1 MRHTYFEHSHSAN
14 LFRLAAAV
22 LLSVLSFSGA
32 SMARQRQKTFS
43 SPEDASAALAAAA
56 QTNDENALLDGITLY
71 VGAENW
77 PLPMPI
83 VNKDGAWYFDTVA
96 GKREIL
102 YRRIGRN
109 EMSVIRVCKELAA
122 AEKEYYESEGQ
133 YASKIL
139 SDAGQHNGLYWRT
152 GAEEPESPVGP
163 LVASAVAEGYAR
175 RSDGAPTPYRG
186 YYYRILS
193 GQGPNSPGGPKRYI
207 AGGKMTGGFAFVAY
221 PAEYRSSG
229 VMTFIV
235 NGDGVVYQK
244 DLGPKS
250 GALAMAMREYNPGP
264 GWQKAGDPQGEI
276 NAESLKQRP

>member
-1 MRHTYFEHSHSAN
+1 MRHTYFEHFHSAN

-56 QTNDENALLDGITLY
+56 QTNDENALLEILGPDGKEIVSSGDEAEDAQSRADFAHKYQEMHRLVREPDGIALY

-139 SDAGQHNGLYWRT
+139 SDAGQHNGLY
-152 GAEEPESPVGP
+152 
-163 LVASAVAEGYAR
+163 
-175 RSDGAPTPYRG
+175 
-186 YYYRILS
+186 
-193 GQGPNSPGGPKRYI
+193 
-207 AGGKMTGGFAFVAY
+207 
-221 PAEYRSSG
+221 
-229 VMTFIV
+229 
-235 NGDGVVYQK
+235 
-244 DLGPKS
+244 
-250 GALAMAMREYNPGP
+250 
-264 GWQKAGDPQGEI
+264 
-276 NAESLKQRP
+276 